1 MWAGRFAR
9 RRRLEGRFASH
20 SLSRFSFCALAF
32 LSCAS
37 GRFQNSPYLRVSCSA
52 ARQRGGVNQWRQGRR
67 LSATITVRARRWRPP
82 HGHAWRRAVR
92 VQSPVA
98 ALGVH
103 WRQGSGFYGHAP
115 CEEPQNP
122 CESRRARRPA
132 PPNATPA
139 WIRCPPAG
147 APRAVRWQQYKAGT
161 LPGLRTRSMLLYILF
176 FTEEG
181 MEDVLA
187 PRLRRVGHYERL
199 HFVTR
204 CPFAQYLPWML
215 GCALSFR
222 QTDRQT

>member
-1 MWAGRFAR
+1 MHGQPASRSGGPIDSRANMWAGRFAR
-9 RRRLEGRFASH
+9 RRRLEVRFASH

-52 ARQRGGVNQWRQGRR
+52 ARQRGGVNQWHQGRR

-82 HGHAWRRAVR
+82 HGVAQVRVRVR

-98 ALGVH
+98 APGVH

-139 WIRCPPAG
+139 WIQCPPAG

-161 LPGLRTRSMLLYILF
+161 LPRAAHQIHAAVHT
-176 FTEEG
+176 
-181 MEDVLA
+181 VLHRRHGGC
-187 PRLRRVGHYERL
+187 PR
-199 HFVTR
+199 
-204 CPFAQYLPWML
+204 
-215 GCALSFR
+215 
-222 QTDRQT
+222 